1 MIGMRFIL
9 QIFVLKGPKEKG
21 VNGSAT
27 KHKMFSFHKP
37 KVYRST
43 TGCCICKAK
52 SSSSRFTDSK
62 KYEDDFV
69 ECFNL
74 KERRSGEICNACVLL
89 VKRWKKLPK
98 GTDRNWHHV
107 VDARAGPGTKSL
119 TKFKSKKLKK
129 NPLNPDKPVKEKI
142 KKKHRYVRKVGREG
156 SPGALSDDV
165 TVGDERLSEG
175 SGPSVPGSLAP
186 SPYPSPYPSEDD
198 ADSQD
203 RTLLTGAAKRKKQ
216 NPSQFQLSSFV
227 DLSYWKQ
234 EKVCCGLIFRGDCGE
249 VLIDPRFFQP
259 CSCRIKSLE
268 SSPAPTPASTPLA
281 SSGASDGGS
290 HYDDEILEMMSEANM
305 NEDDDYQDSDSL
317 DERLDEPYYSSAT
330 NSPSAPLLPHLSAG
344 LAS

>member
-1 MIGMRFIL
+1 
-9 QIFVLKGPKEKG
+9 
-21 VNGSAT
+21 
-27 KHKMFSFHKP
+27 MFSFHKP

-69 ECFNL
+69 DCFNL

-129 NPLNPDKPVKEKI
+129 NVDNPDKPIKEKI
-142 KKKHRYVRKVGREG
+142 KKKHRYVRKVGRET
-156 SPGALSDDV
+156 SPGALSDDIA
-165 TVGDERLSEG
+165 VGDERLSEG

-203 RTLLTGAAKRKKQ
+203 RTLVSSGAVKRKMTTPAQ
-216 NPSQFQLSSFV
+216 YQLSSFV

-249 VLIDPRFFQP
+249 VLIDPRFFHP
-259 CSCRIKSLE
+259 CSCRMKPLE
-268 SSPAPTPASTPLA
+268 LSPAPTPASTPRA

-290 HYDDEILEMMSEANM
+290 NYDDEILEMMSEANM
-305 NEDDDYQDSDSL
+305 NEDEDYQDSDSM
-317 DERLDEPYYSSAT
+317 DDRLDEPYYSSAT
-330 NSPSAPLLPHLSAG
+330 NSPSGPLMPHLSTG